1 MDKEIKKLIK
11 VWKKMKKSLTLYSYE
26 GYGKRYGAKE

>member
-11 VWKKMKKSLTLYSYE
+11 MWKKMKKGLTLCGYE